1 MIVKCVVAG
10 YTLGGEP
17 DFYFCNVECTKEEF
31 DSRDHCDTAEAEAA
45 ALNSLV
51 VDNMVVFDEF
61 DGPDWLFKYFAWHTA
76 TTVRADGDD
85 D

>member
-10 YTLGGEP
+10 YTLDGRP
-17 DFYFCNVECTKEEF
+17 DFYFCNVECTKEEYEEGE
-31 DSRDHCDTAEAEAA
+31 HYETAKAEAEA
-45 ALNSLV
+45 NSFDR
-51 VDNMVVFDEF
+51 DNTVVFDEF

-76 TTVRADGDD
+76 TTVQADGDD

>member
-10 YTLGGEP
+10 YTLAGKP

-31 DSRDHCDTAEAEAA
+31 DNGDHYDAAEAEAEANSFA
-45 ALNSLV
+45 A
-51 VDNMVVFDEF
+51 DNMVAFDEF